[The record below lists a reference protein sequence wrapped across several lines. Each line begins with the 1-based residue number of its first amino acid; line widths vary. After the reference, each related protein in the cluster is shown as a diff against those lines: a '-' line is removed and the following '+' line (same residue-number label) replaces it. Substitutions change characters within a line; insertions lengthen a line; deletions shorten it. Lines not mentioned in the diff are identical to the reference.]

1 MNVVVIIAGREAIPV
16 RAIPHVT
23 RRTITPDTLCKFL
36 GHEDV
41 LKRLLEVSVY
51 SIQPPDG
58 FAPYPPTAWDAISD
72 SLQDLS
78 TNLKAKE
85 NSGRTTRQDWRQQ
98 SPLKLPAGVFV
109 WRDEFEPVYRRQW
122 KGVFDDR
129 ARERLDEGLAERAGE
144 RDLYLDCTSAERD
157 VFVEGFESVLLTSSP
172 DSETGASTTE
182 KEQPEAL
189 PADEADQQEPAGA
202 AHSVVIENADLPAR
216 GADDTK
222 QADNLVV
229 RETVSKPPLQQ
240 RFQEEEILR
249 VISELDHTA
258 TKLPRYTP
266 GKPGVKAGVREKLG
280 FTVTVFDKAWDR
292 LRKDGR
298 VKEAG

>member
-1 MNVVVIIAGREAIPV
+1 MNVVVTIAGREAIPV
-16 RAIPHVT
+16 RAIPHAT
-23 RRTITPDTLCKFL
+23 RRVVDPDTLCICL

-41 LKRLLEVSVY
+41 TRRLHDVSVY
-51 SIQPPDG
+51 QMQPDG
-58 FAPYPPTAWDAISD
+58 SSVPFPPTAWDAIYA

-78 TNLKAKE
+78 TNLNAKE
-85 NSGRTTRQDWRQQ
+85 NCGSTTRQDWRQQ

-109 WRDEFEPVYRRQW
+109 WRDEFEPVYRRKW
-122 KGVFDDR
+122 KTHFDIR
-129 ARERLDEGLAERAGE
+129 AMERLEDGLAERAGE

-240 RFQEEEILR
+240 RFQEQEILR
-249 VISELDHTA
+249 VISALGLTA

-266 GKPGVKAGVREKLG
+266 GKPGVKADVRERLR

>member
-129 ARERLDEGLAERAGE
+129 AMERLDEGLAERAGE
-144 RDLYLDCTSAERD
+144 RDLHLDCTSAERD
-157 VFVEGFESVLLTSSP
+157 VFVEGFESVSAPAEVQHESEEGTSSTATV
-172 DSETGASTTE
+172 DWIARVRALAIEYIARH
-182 KEQPEAL
+182 KEQ
-189 PADEADQQEPAGA
+189 
-202 AHSVVIENADLPAR
+202 DLYPTQ
-216 GADDTK
+216 DDVCKHLTEV
-222 QADNLVV
+222 A
-229 RETVSKPPLQQ
+229 
-240 RFQEEEILR
+240 
-249 VISELDHTA
+249 
-258 TKLPRYTP
+258 
-266 GKPGVKAGVREKLG
+266 REK
-280 FTVTVFDKAWDR
+280 KN
-292 LRKDGR
+292 LRRSQKSP
-298 VKEAG
+298 